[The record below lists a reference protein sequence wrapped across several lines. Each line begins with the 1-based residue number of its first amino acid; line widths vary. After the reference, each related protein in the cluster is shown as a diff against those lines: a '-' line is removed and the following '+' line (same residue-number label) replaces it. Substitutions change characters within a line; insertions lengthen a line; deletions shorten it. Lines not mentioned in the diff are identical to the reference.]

1 MISEPISVGR
11 GRSMSEL
18 AAQELEKTQPRG
30 LADAFDLQSDFMRML
45 DMNEHRGRAG
55 KTLACESGCRQTE
68 MQDMPAPAA
77 KFPNQEGPTGLQPL
91 SLSALNEN
99 HISQDELDVL
109 VGVVGGAGTKD
120 CLNELL
126 IVCSGLSDHLGGS
139 SWRCRSIS
147 DLSF

>member
-1 MISEPISVGR
+1 MISQPISIGR

-77 KFPNQEGPTGLQPL
+77 KFPDQEGPTGLQSV

-99 HISQDELDVL
+99 QMQDELEVL
-109 VGVVGGAGTKD
+109 VGVVGGAGSKD

-139 SWRCRSIS
+139 SWWCRSIS

>member
-1 MISEPISVGR
+1 MISEPISIGR

-45 DMNEHRGRAG
+45 DMNEHCGRAG